1 MSHTDY
7 KLIFIAKR
15 FGNLQKNKGK
25 INEERKRKWKFFLSP
40 TPPPFLLANI
50 FGREILISG

>member
-1 MSHTDY
+1 LEIY
-7 KLIFIAKR
+7 R
-15 FGNLQKNKGK
+15 K

-40 TPPPFLLANI
+40 TPPLPFLLANI